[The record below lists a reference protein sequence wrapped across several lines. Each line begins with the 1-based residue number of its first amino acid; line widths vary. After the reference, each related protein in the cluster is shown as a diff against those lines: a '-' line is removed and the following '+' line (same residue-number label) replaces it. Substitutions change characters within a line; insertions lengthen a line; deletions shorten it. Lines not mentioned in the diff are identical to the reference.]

1 VASYWLEEPAQ
12 LLCSNELDRPP
23 DVDIVGGG
31 VTGCACALGLASRGA
46 RVRLHEARGVGTGAS
61 GRNGGFALRGG
72 AMAYDVAV
80 ERFGRTSARA
90 FWRLTEDGLRR
101 MAELAGDAFRQS
113 GSVRL
118 AADETEAVEL
128 RREHDALASDGFAVE
143 WQEDLPAG
151 VRELFPAALV
161 HPPDGALQPARWA
174 RRLAALAADA
184 GAEIREH
191 SRVTLADLRAER
203 VVVATDG
210 YGSGLLPVLDGWI
223 RPARAQVLV
232 TEPLPEQRF
241 PRPHYARHGLDYWQQ
256 VPDGR
261 LVVGGWRDAEL
272 ETELTDEEATT
283 PGIQR
288 RIEAL
293 VRDLLGRSPRITHR
307 WAGIFGITED
317 LLPLVG
323 PLPGDERVWLAAG
336 YSGHGNVL
344 ALVCGEL
351 VAEAIAE
358 GQATALELFDPARLA
373 GQSSSMPAT
382 SPSSSGA
389 DR

>member
-1 VASYWLEEPAQ
+1 MASYWLEESAQ
-12 LLCSNELDRPP
+12 PLRVTRLDGPP
-23 DVDIVGGG
+23 DVEIVGGG
-31 VTGCACALGLASRGA
+31 VTGCACALALASRGA
-46 RVRLHEARGVGTGAS
+46 RVRLYEAREVGTGAS

-72 AMAYDVAV
+72 AMPYDAAVA
-80 ERFGRTSARA
+80 RFGRAGARA
-90 FWRLTEDGLRR
+90 LWRLTEDGLRR
-101 MAELAGDAFRQS
+101 MAELAGDAFRPT

-118 AADETEAVEL
+118 AAVEDEARDL
-128 RREHDALASDGFAVE
+128 RREHDALVLDGFAVE
-143 WQEDLPAG
+143 WVDDPRVGSAG
-151 VRELFPAALV
+151 TFPAALV

-174 RRLAALAADA
+174 RRIAALAADA

-191 SRVTLADLRAER
+191 ARVTPADLQAER

-241 PRPHYARHGLDYWQQ
+241 PRPHYARDGFDYWQQ

-261 LVVGGWRDAEL
+261 LVIGGWRDAEL
-272 ETELTDEEATT
+272 ESEFTDEEATT

-288 RIEAL
+288 RIESL
-293 VRDLLGRSPRITHR
+293 VRDILGYAPRITHR
-307 WAGIFGITED
+307 WAGIFGLTED

-344 ALVCGEL
+344 ALACGEA
-351 VAEAIAE
+351 VGTAIAD
-358 GQATALELFDPARLA
+358 GNGAPIELFDPARLA
-373 GQSSSMPAT
+373 EV
-382 SPSSSGA
+382 
-389 DR
+389 R